1 MWEDIKN
8 ITTKIGHGIVTWF
21 RMGIPTEKEIRQKM
35 QELEQE
41 FPDLSEDELRSLQL
55 EQID

>member
-35 QELEQE
+35 
-41 FPDLSEDELRSLQL
+41 
-55 EQID
+55 